1 VGKKRKVGFK
11 NMAGLFDT
19 FTIAK
24 RGLSVSQSQI
34 NTTSHNIANT
44 DTTGYTRQSAMATTT
59 TPYGGNSRFDSCTVG
74 QVGTGAQISS
84 IERIRNSFED
94 YAVRNQ
100 TTINSSL
107 DTQNTYLEQAND
119 IFSDTS
125 TTGLSSALSTFYS
138 AFSSLASSTTAT
150 ATTSAKNTAISD
162 ASTLATTINN
172 KYTSLEDEKSAL
184 QKLTQSNVT
193 TMNETLDKI
202 TSLNK
207 SIATVT
213 SDGMTPNDLMDTRDN
228 LLDTLSTK
236 FGITVKSEDDNAI
249 DVSATNGTTS
259 TTKLVDSTDM
269 TGSSSLRFSSIA
281 SVKYDPA
288 DSTNKTL
295 IVTYNKLGDSSN
307 TATITVNATSSDE
320 AATLKTSLEQ
330 CGVLVADSTG
340 TVKNGATTLS
350 TTDETGIKAVMFTP
364 SGGEIG
370 GNQTVQSDIQGTMD
384 QLDKYAAALAYTVNA
399 IQTGS
404 TNGTANSNLSNN
416 DPIFVNSEQTT
427 ATDTGINAKNIS
439 INSALTD
446 DPTLLNCGK
455 TSDSGVGSGTRAQAI
470 KDSSS
475 LELNF
480 SNISVNSSTTRATFL
495 SDAGISFES
504 GSDQNLTSSSTSGST
519 IGDYYTTLVG
529 SLATK
534 GNSVSSE
541 LTTSETQLTSATNAR
556 TSTSGVSLDEETT
569 NLIQYQH
576 AYEANAKVISTID
589 SLLNVVINEL
599 TS

>member
-1 VGKKRKVGFK
+1 
-11 NMAGLFDT
+11 MAGLFDT
-19 FTIAK
+19 FSIAK
-24 RGLSVSQSQI
+24 KGLSVAQSQI
-34 NTTSHNIANT
+34 NTTSHNIANV
-44 DTTGYTRQSAMATTT
+44 DTTGYTRQRAVATTT
-59 TPYGGNSRFDSCTVG
+59 TPSGGNSKFDNCTVG
-74 QVGTGAQISS
+74 QVGTGSQISS
-84 IERIRNSFED
+84 IERIRDSFDDYQVRSETTTNS
-94 YAVRNQ
+94 A
-100 TTINSSL
+100 L
-107 DTQNTYLEQAND
+107 DTQNTYLEEANNV
-119 IFSDTS
+119 FTDTS
-125 TTGLSSALSTFYS
+125 SSGLSTTLADFYS
-138 AFSSLASSTTAT
+138 SFQ
-150 ATTSAKNTAISD
+150 
-162 ASTLATTINN
+162 TLATSPETDSN
-172 KYTSLEDEKSAL
+172 KTVAVAKAATLASNITDRYSQLESETTEL
-184 QKLTQSNVT
+184 QDTLKTNVT
-193 TMNETLDKI
+193 EMNSTLDKI
-202 TSLNK
+202 NNLNK
-207 SIATVT
+207 SIENVT
-213 SDGMTPNDLMDTRDN
+213 SLGLTPNDLMDTRDN

-236 FGITVKSEDDNAI
+236 FGITLKSEADNAI

-259 TTKLVDSTDM
+259 TTNLVDSKDM
-269 TGSSSLRFSSIA
+269 TGSSCTRFSSIA
-281 SVKYDPA
+281 SVVSNG
-288 DSTNKTL
+288 STLT
-295 IVTYNKLGDSSN
+295 ITYNKLGNASN
-307 TATITVNATSSDE
+307 TGTMTVNATSSDE

-330 CGVLVADSTG
+330 CGVLVASSDG
-340 TVKNGATTLS
+340 TVSA
-350 TTDETGIKAVMFTP
+350 TDEASIKKAMFTP

>member
-1 VGKKRKVGFK
+1 
-11 NMAGLFDT
+11 MAGLFDT

-295 IVTYNKLGDSSN
+295 IVTYNK
-307 TATITVNATSSDE
+307 
-320 AATLKTSLEQ
+320 
-330 CGVLVADSTG
+330 
-340 TVKNGATTLS
+340 
-350 TTDETGIKAVMFTP
+350 
-364 SGGEIG
+364 
-370 GNQTVQSDIQGTMD
+370 
-384 QLDKYAAALAYTVNA
+384 
-399 IQTGS
+399 
-404 TNGTANSNLSNN
+404 
-416 DPIFVNSEQTT
+416 
-427 ATDTGINAKNIS
+427 
-439 INSALTD
+439 
-446 DPTLLNCGK
+446 
-455 TSDSGVGSGTRAQAI
+455 
-470 KDSSS
+470 
-475 LELNF
+475 
-480 SNISVNSSTTRATFL
+480 
-495 SDAGISFES
+495 
-504 GSDQNLTSSSTSGST
+504 
-519 IGDYYTTLVG
+519 
-529 SLATK
+529 
-534 GNSVSSE
+534 
-541 LTTSETQLTSATNAR
+541 
-556 TSTSGVSLDEETT
+556 
-569 NLIQYQH
+569 
-576 AYEANAKVISTID
+576 
-589 SLLNVVINEL
+589 
-599 TS
+599 